1 MQAFD
6 RIKAS
11 AEFIQKLLAQSPMPR
26 NQVAVISGL
35 SNTYIRDLEQG
46 IIANVAR
53 DKLIAL
59 AVALN
64 LDLSQTD
71 QMLNIFDRAPLSLQ
85 DIPIFM
91 HTAEKGTITSAL
103 LPVRDRYALDLMML
117 ATERLPGPH
126 VVVSS
131 EPTVCLRAP
140 GHRLYSERLLARTH
154 PIYGELVEAIGRERR
169 QVLEN
174 NLAQHPVEQYIC
186 KKCLEDYL
194 LLCGDPI
201 EKAWRVQHLQNVL
214 DCLERFADW
223 KFFLTNSCPT
233 FSFVLKTPDPATGE
247 SDKLLITRLAP
258 HRFQGTRTGKLTGFT
273 TDNQVVIQ
281 NFKDE
286 LEGIRGA
293 VHQAYLDRERLRG
306 YLEGLIAGRPSEAA
320 ASH

>member
-1 MQAFD
+1 MYD
-6 RIKAS
+6 RKQAS

-53 DKLIAL
+53 EKLIAL

-64 LDLSQTD
+64 LDLGQTD
-71 QMLNIFDRAPLSLQ
+71 QMLNIFDRAPLSRQ
-85 DIPIFM
+85 DIPIFLA
-91 HTAEKGTITSAL
+91 TAEKGTITSAL
-103 LPVRDRYALDLMML
+103 LPVRDRYSLDLMML
-117 ATERLPGPH
+117 AAERLPGPH

-140 GHRLYSERLLARTH
+140 GHRLYSERRLAETH

-169 QVLEN
+169 QVIEK

-194 LLCGDPI
+194 LLCEDPV
-201 EKAWRVQHLQNVL
+201 EKAWRVQHVQNVMA
-214 DCLERFADW
+214 CLERFANW
-223 KFFLTNSCPT
+223 KFLLTNSCPT

-258 HRFQGTRTGKLTGFT
+258 HRFQGTRTGKLSGFT
-273 TDNQVVIQ
+273 TDNQVIIQ

-286 LEGIRGA
+286 LRGLAGA
-293 VHQAYLDRERLRG
+293 VHRQYLDKNNLLD
-306 YLEGLIAGRPSEAA
+306 YLGSLIKD
-320 ASH
+320 

>member
-1 MQAFD
+1 MYD
-6 RIKAS
+6 RKQAS

-64 LDLSQTD
+64 LDLGQTD

-85 DIPIFM
+85 DIPIFLA
-91 HTAEKGTITSAL
+91 TAEKGTITSAL
-103 LPVRDRYALDLMML
+103 LPVRDRYSLDLMML
-117 ATERLPGPH
+117 AAERLPGPH

-140 GHRLYSERLLARTH
+140 GHRLYSERRLAETH
-154 PIYGELVEAIGRERR
+154 PIYGELVETIGRERR
-169 QVLEN
+169 QVMEK

-194 LLCGDPI
+194 LLCEDPV
-201 EKAWRVQHLQNVL
+201 EKKWRVKHLRNVMA
-214 DCLERFADW
+214 CVERFAKW
-223 KFFLTNSCPT
+223 KFLLINSCPT
-233 FSFVLKTPDPATGE
+233 FSFVLKAPDPSTGE

-273 TDNQVVIQ
+273 TDNQVIIQ

-286 LEGIRGA
+286 LRGLAGA
-293 VHQAYLDRERLRG
+293 VHREYLDRNNLLD
-306 YLEGLIAGRPSEAA
+306 YLDNLIKE
-320 ASH
+320 